1 MVRHT
6 SLARFFGRD
15 FAAPHYA
22 VVLVL
27 VSMLGLSACKRA
39 KETQKE
45 RATPGV
51 VDTSNPQDTS
61 KSIFEQKYDS
71 LSHKVSN
78 LFNQLFG
85 KDTTKGYPVTAPPLP
100 EQPSPV
106 VTEEPLVPPGFL
118 KPEVTRKTEY
128 DSSGNVTQRDVFLG
142 SDVRIPSS
150 YSFEDYLRK
159 SQENSITA
167 GFEKTLHHQLDTGKS
182 VEASTGILGD
192 YGNIS
197 IPIPPSIVPTIFG
210 RPSINLRVNGD
221 VAIHL
226 AYRDQQ
232 TYATTGTNFYG
243 SETGLD
249 FKQEI
254 NVSTNGTIGDKLKI
268 GADWGSDRMFQFDN
282 LLKFNYVG
290 YPDEILQTFDAGNV
304 TFNTPSKY
312 IGIQNDLF
320 GLKAVTRFGP
330 VYVTALAAQKKGER
344 QNRSFG
350 GGAGTAVEHVI
361 KPWEYRRNR
370 FWLDTAY
377 IKYYEPYC
385 AAIPRDPGFIT
396 KGGGEYIPD
405 GLSSGRIEVWV
416 QTNQQ
421 TNDHA
426 TTAVAW
432 YNLPLEG
439 SGYAPSYRNMSAQG
453 SNDVVQAGY
462 WLKMDSTRYTYDPYT
477 GILILNQEPDDQ
489 QFALAV
495 SFPVYKNNA
504 PFDRYGEAAVGGQ
517 GPIVLKL
524 LKPRATFKN
533 PTFAAWK
540 NVVKNTYYMG
550 GQAFTDKD
558 FSLRIL
564 YQNPRGGQDE
574 YIQTAGKPPFKKQ
587 MKAISILGL
596 DRYSNSSGQSDP
608 TPDGLTD
615 FGQQFVKD
623 DFIIDPKS
631 GTLVFPYIEP
641 FGEHMKRF
649 NDVQKTL
656 DPVKFKPDS
665 NFYIPEIY
673 NTEQERLRNTETKQ
687 TSINIKFS
695 GGVSSTLVLNAFN
708 LVEGSVKVTSGAT
721 QLTEGKDYRVDYA
734 SGTVTILNP
743 DYVTGASA
751 LNVEYDV
758 HDIFTNATKN
768 VLGFRAEVPLID
780 ASNVM
785 RGSIGTTFMNYSMHL
800 PTLKTRQ
807 GEEPLS
813 NWIWGFD
820 AGYKFDMPMITDA
833 LNALPIFNLK
843 DKSEL
848 SVKADAAI
856 SLPNPNTEKSPMA
869 VDNGA
874 SIAYL
879 DDFEGG
885 LNEFP
890 LYTNYGRWHPSSQ
903 PADSA
908 MIAKY
913 PGTDTNYWSNPINR
927 IKGKMTWCW
936 PAQFPAITDIKP
948 NKSVAP
954 GTTAQTMNISFD
966 PTRPGI
972 YNPNPSNVPNPDKWG
987 GMVQYAP
994 GLNVA
999 ATNTDAIQVWI
1010 KVDNL
1015 DDIDRPNAKLRL
1027 DIGRVSEDVIPN
1039 GRLDNEDI
1047 NNSGRYDPNEDL
1059 GLDGM
1064 DDAAEQAKFQSLNI
1078 TPWNP
1083 ADPNNDD
1090 YGSDCDHINGQEG
1103 NSTDAQAGLKPDN
1116 EDLDGNGAVNLDN
1129 SYYEYEIPL
1138 DMTQNTFQIG
1148 NTNNTWYQLR
1158 IPLADFKRIIGTQD
1172 TTFSNISYYRFWMDG
1187 VQKPVALELYELMLV
1202 GSQWTR
1208 GPVGLSTSN
1217 PIGDTSLRISY
1228 VSVEDNQGPPTNYT
1242 GPPDVQRDIIPGQTT
1257 TLLGNEQSLN
1267 MMLRKVPI
1275 GTRREAQRIFPSPN
1289 DLFNYRA
1296 MAIWVHGD
1304 QNPGTQISDRPLNS
1318 INDTINRTWVYFRF
1332 GTDQYNYYEYRRPL
1346 VRGWQNIHVDF
1357 NTLTALKAKRQSKDY
1372 IISAPVNDG
1381 VFGSLYTV
1389 VGSPTLTNAQYFVLG
1404 ADHEDHTIPVTGDSL
1419 STDIWWDELRLLDAN
1434 DNADYSYTGAAELKL
1449 AEFGRVMGGM
1459 TNERPDFHRVDE
1471 RFNYGRSLNLMWNVT
1486 GEFAMQK
1493 VLPKWMEDRGSKLP
1507 ITISHAESVVR
1518 PKYIANTD
1526 INLSTTVAALQAD
1539 AASNP
1544 ALAASDLAT
1553 ADSLQLNNE
1562 TLQVKNSFGASDI
1575 ALRFPGS
1582 FFLIP
1587 GFVNRLNFGFGYG
1600 ESFLRSPQYE
1610 YDRTWSWTGSARYS
1624 LPPLPQWGVS
1634 PFSWLIGGNTILVGP
1649 YSQWK
1654 ITPLP
1659 TQVSFAI
1666 SATRGRDHSLN
1677 RLSTLSFPSDLS
1689 DAEAIQEILNSRVP
1703 LINRVFYATRG
1714 MQINWKPF
1722 EGGMLS
1728 PAFDYSLD
1736 VSSNLVPLETRAQL
1750 NGAVHYDANGN
1761 IISADY
1767 DSVYYY
1773 QRSVQD
1779 IMRDIF
1785 FKDGQLARPGV
1796 DFNASQKVHMG
1807 TQPRLPGLFG
1817 LEKLLKPVF
1826 DYRVEYRWLNT
1837 QTNLQ
1842 NAKQGAWNNTITTG
1856 IELNVRDLGMMIFGK
1871 PIGEEQGGIRGR
1883 GRERGELGV
1892 LPEEFHGRSGEE
1904 RESPGAPPNQQPRN
1918 PVERGEQMRIQ
1929 SPGNPLGR
1937 KLHILDTMKH
1947 EQPGISIDMAGKI
1960 HTPGMGTEGEKGGE
1974 FAVDTILTPE
1984 APVLEVPEVAETPSI
1999 TVKGLLQALVQKP
2012 LFDWNGTRFNFTQ
2025 TNLSLNNALAGDNSG
2040 ITNFLARGV
2049 FSPEDDQNG
2058 PSRAYQLG
2066 LITDPSG
2073 RLLFHWQNHFPFL
2086 WYSVRPGLRQGDP
2099 FGGSVDVTDAFT
2111 ETNNFELATSRPLW
2125 NGASIN
2131 LNWKLSFG
2139 YDERDALHI
2148 NNLGDP
2154 NLLYQIKSGDV
2165 TRTFFSI
2172 PPLPFI
2178 GESALQSGILNV
2190 GVKYRQAVE
2199 ALGWTVANAHDSLP
2213 PDVHNRIERD
2223 AFMQGFETLPFF
2235 SSVLR
2240 EFLPRV
2246 NYSFSWSGLEKFP
2259 LFWFA
2264 DHASVRNAYN
2274 GTYKR
2279 SFRQDPGDSLNL
2291 TSLQTVVYGFRPLI
2305 AFDMSWDKIWNG
2317 QLTTSL
2323 NYDTQTEWA
2332 ADYASTRIT
2341 KRLSTTFGINA
2352 HYTRAGGLSIP
2363 FLKLNLKNQFGAQFM
2378 FSQTISSD
2386 DYYNFWTIESN
2397 PAGTSNGGITK
2408 TTIEPRISYTISSQ
2422 VSVEG
2427 FYHYERTTPASSGL
2441 ISPPTRLITAGI
2453 DMRLKIM

>member
-1 MVRHT
+1 M
-6 SLARFFGRD
+6 
-15 FAAPHYA
+15 APR
-22 VVLVL
+22 LVL
-27 VSMLGLSACKRA
+27 ALVLLAMLGLSACKHA
-39 KETQKE
+39 KQAQKSETT
-45 RATPGV
+45 AGV
-51 VDTSNPQDTS
+51 VDTSTSQDTS
-61 KSIFEQKYDS
+61 KSIFDQTKNTLGQKYDS
-71 LSHKVSN
+71 LSHKATN
-78 LFNQLFG
+78 LFNSIFG
-85 KDTTKGYPVTAPPLP
+85 KDTTKGYPVTAPPPP
-100 EQPSPV
+100 ETPGPV
-106 VTEEPLVPPGFL
+106 VAGQPPTEPGFL
-118 KPEVTRKTEY
+118 KPEIKRKTEF
-128 DSSGNVTQRDVFLG
+128 DTSGKVTERDVFLG
-142 SDVRIPSS
+142 SDVRLPSS
-150 YSFEDYLRK
+150 YTFDDYLRK
-159 SQENSITA
+159 SQENAIST
-167 GFEKTLHHQLDTGKS
+167 GFEKTLHTQLDTGKS

-232 TYATTGTNFYG
+232 TYQTTGTNFYG

-254 NVSTNGTIGDKLKI
+254 NISTNGTIGDKLKI

-330 VYVTALAAQKKGER
+330 LYVTMLAAQKKGER

-350 GGAGTAVEHVI
+350 GGTGAAVEHII

-385 AAIPRDPGFIT
+385 STIPRTGNDDAIIS
-396 KGGGEYIPD
+396 KGGEYIPR
-405 GLSSGRIEVWV
+405 GLNGKAIQVW
-416 QTNQQ
+416 QQ
-421 TNDHA
+421 TANITGDYTTKA
-426 TTAVAW
+426 TAW
-432 YNLPLEG
+432 YNLPIQPPG
-439 SGYAPSYRNMSAQG
+439 GYDPIYRNGPTNSGYSH
-453 SNDVVQAGY
+453 DTVQTGF
-462 WLKMDSTRYTYDPYT
+462 WLKMDSTRYTYDPIT
-477 GILILNQEPDDQ
+477 GILILNQEPDDN

-495 SFPVYKNNA
+495 SYPVYKNNA
-504 PFDRYGEAAVGGQ
+504 PLGRYGEDGLGGAT
-517 GPIVLKL
+517 PLVLKL
-524 LKPRATFKN
+524 LKPFGTFRN
-533 PTFAAWK
+533 PTSPAWR
-540 NVVKNTYYMG
+540 NIVKNTYYVG
-550 GQAFTDKD
+550 GQSFTDQG
-558 FSLRIL
+558 FSLRIM
-564 YQNPRGGQDE
+564 YQTPRGGQDE
-574 YIQTAGKPPFKKQ
+574 YMMTAGKI

-596 DRYSNSSGQSDP
+596 DRYNNSNGQSDK
-608 TPDGLTD
+608 TSDGLVD
-615 FGQQFVKD
+615 FGQQFNSD
-623 DFIIDPKS
+623 DFIIDPKT
-631 GTLVFPYIEP
+631 GTLVFPYVEP
-641 FGEHMKRF
+641 FGQRVKVF
-649 NDVQKTL
+649 DDAQKVL
-656 DPVKFKPDS
+656 KPKFTFDS
-665 NFYIPEIY
+665 NFYLPEIY
-673 NTEQERLRNTETKQ
+673 NTQQESLRLTETKQ
-687 TSINIKFS
+687 TSINVKFA

-721 QLTEGKDYRVDYA
+721 ALTEGKDYRVDYA

-743 DYVTGASA
+743 DYVSGASS

-768 VLGFRAEVPLID
+768 VLGFRAEVPMLD
-780 ASNVM
+780 AANQV
-785 RGSIGTTFMNYSMHL
+785 RGVIGTTFMNYSMHL

-820 AGYKFDMPMITDA
+820 GGYKFDMPMITDA

-848 SVKADAAI
+848 NIKADAAI
-856 SLPNPNTEKSPMA
+856 SLPNPNTELSPMA
-869 VDNGA
+869 VDNGK

-885 LNEFP
+885 LNQFP
-890 LYTNYGRWHPSSQ
+890 LYMNYGRWHPSSQ
-903 PADSA
+903 PTDSTL
-908 MIAKY
+908 MAKY

-927 IKGKMTWCW
+927 VKGKMIWYV
-936 PAQFPAITDIKP
+936 PQGLPSITDMKP

-954 GTTAQTMNISFD
+954 GTTAQIMNVAFD
-966 PTRPGI
+966 PSRPGI
-972 YNPNPSNVPNPDKWG
+972 YNPNPANAPPMDMWG

-999 ATNTDAIQVWI
+999 ATNTDAIELYI
-1010 KVDNL
+1010 KIDNM
-1015 DDIDRPNAKLRL
+1015 DGADAQNAKLRF

-1047 NNSGRYDPNEDL
+1047 NNSGRYDDGEDI
-1059 GLDGM
+1059 GLDGLN
-1064 DDAAEQAKFQSLNI
+1064 DAGEQAKFQSLGI

-1083 ADPNNDD
+1083 SDPNNDD
-1090 YGSDCDHINGQEG
+1090 YGIDPDHLNGQEG
-1103 NSTDAQAGLKPDN
+1103 NANDAYAGQKPDN

-1129 SYYEYEIPL
+1129 AYYEYEIPL
-1138 DMTQNTFQIG
+1138 DL
-1148 NTNNTWYQLR
+1148 TNNRNRYVIGGNPSKGWYQLR

-1172 TTFSNISYYRFWMDG
+1172 STFSNVSYYRFWIDSM
-1187 VQKPVALELYELMLV
+1187 QKSLQLELYELMLV

-1208 GPVGLSTSN
+1208 GLVGLSTTN
-1217 PIGDTSLRISY
+1217 PIGDTSLRIGY
-1228 VSVEDNQGPPTNYT
+1228 VSIEDNGVGTTTNYN
-1242 GPPDVQRDIIPGQTT
+1242 GPDGVQRDIIPGQTAT
-1257 TLLGNEQSLN
+1257 TLLGNEQSLD
-1267 MMLRKVPI
+1267 MMLRKVPA
-1275 GTRREAQRIFPSPN
+1275 GSRREAQRIFPSPN
-1289 DLFNYRA
+1289 DLFNYRS

-1304 QNPGTQISDRPLNS
+1304 VNSGTEISSRPLNT
-1318 INDTINRTWVYFRF
+1318 INDTINRVWVYFRF
-1332 GTDQYNYYEYRRPL
+1332 GTDQFNYYEYRRPL
-1346 VRGWQNIHVDF
+1346 MQGWQNIHVDF
-1357 NTLTALKAKRQSKDY
+1357 GTLTSLKARRNARADA
-1372 IISAPVNDG
+1372 ISMPVGDG
-1381 VFGSLYTV
+1381 VPGSMYTV

-1404 ADHEDHTIPVTGDSL
+1404 ADHEDRTVDSL
-1419 STDIWWDELRLLDAN
+1419 FTDIWWDELRLLDAN
-1434 DNADYSYTGAAELKL
+1434 DQIDYAYTAAAELKL
-1449 AEFGRVMGGM
+1449 AEFGRIMGGM

-1471 RFNYGRSLNLMWNVT
+1471 RFNYGRSLNLLWNVT

-1507 ITISHAESVVR
+1507 ITISHSEAVLR
-1518 PKYIANTD
+1518 PKYIVNTD
-1526 INLSTTVAALQAD
+1526 VNLSSTVSDIQNLMNAGQMRADSGQALI
-1539 AASNP
+1539 
-1544 ALAASDLAT
+1544 
-1553 ADSLQLNNE
+1553 DSLQLNNE

-1600 ESFLRSPQYE
+1600 ESYLRSPQYE
-1610 YDRTWSWTGSARYS
+1610 FDRTWSWTGSARYS
-1624 LPPLPQWGVS
+1624 LPPLPQWSVS
-1634 PFSWLIGGNTILVGP
+1634 PLSWMLGTSTFLVGP

-1659 TQVSFAI
+1659 TQVSFAV
-1666 SATRGRDHSLN
+1666 SATRGREHSLN
-1677 RLSTLSFPSDLS
+1677 RLSTLSLPGEGSSTQDTM
-1689 DAEAIQEILNSRVP
+1689 DVVNSLVP
-1703 LINRVFYATRG
+1703 LINRVFTATRG

-1736 VSSNLVPLETRAQL
+1736 VTSNLIPLETQAQFDKP
-1750 NGAVHYDANGN
+1750 VTYDVNGN
-1761 IISADY
+1761 PIYNY

-1773 QRSVQD
+1773 QRSTQD
-1779 IMRDIF
+1779 ILHDIF
-1785 FKDGQLARPGV
+1785 FKDGALARPGV

-1807 TQPRLPGLFG
+1807 TQPKLPGLFG

-1837 QTNLQ
+1837 QTNFQ
-1842 NAKQGAWNNTITTG
+1842 NAKQAAWNNVITTG

-1871 PIGEEQGGIRGR
+1871 PIGEEGPQQRGLGRGR
-1883 GRERGELGV
+1883 GEVGV
-1892 LPEEFHGRSGEE
+1892 VPEEFRGRAGED
-1904 RESPGAPPNQQPRN
+1904 RESPGARPREQPRN
-1918 PVERGEQMRIQ
+1918 PVERGEEMRIQ

-1937 KLHILDTMKH
+1937 KPHILDTMRH
-1947 EQPGISIDMAGKI
+1947 TEPVVRIDTVGKI

-1974 FAVDTILTPE
+1974 YAVDTVLTPE
-1984 APVLEVPEVAETPSI
+1984 APMPEQPEFVEVAPSV
-1999 TVKGLLQALVQKP
+1999 TVKGLLQMFVQKP

-2025 TNLSLNNALAGDNSG
+2025 TNQSLNNAIAGDGSG
-2040 ITNFLARGV
+2040 ITNFLARG
-2049 FSPEDDQNG
+2049 FGTPEDDQNG

-2073 RLLFHWQNHFPFL
+2073 RLIFHWQNHFPFL
-2086 WYSVRPGLRQGDP
+2086 WYSVRHGLREGDP
-2099 FGGSVDVTDAFT
+2099 YGGSVDVTDAFT
-2111 ETNNFELATSRPLW
+2111 QTNNFELATSRPLW
-2125 NGASIN
+2125 NGASIS
-2131 LNWKLSFG
+2131 LNWKVSFG
-2139 YDERDALHI
+2139 YDERDALQI
-2148 NNLGDP
+2148 NSAGDP

-2165 TRTFFSI
+2165 SRTFLSI
-2172 PPLPFI
+2172 PPLPFV

-2190 GVKYRQAVE
+2190 GVKYREAVQ
-2199 ALGWTVANAHDSLP
+2199 ALGYSVANAHDSLP
-2213 PDVHNRIERD
+2213 ADVHNKIEQQ

-2235 SSVLR
+2235 SGFLR
-2240 EFLPRV
+2240 EYLPRL

-2291 TSLQTVVYGFRPLI
+2291 TSLQTIVYGFRPLI
-2305 AFDMSWDKIWNG
+2305 AFDMSWDKLWNG
-2317 QLTTSL
+2317 TLTTSL

-2397 PAGTSNGGITK
+2397 PAGTSNGGLTK
-2408 TTIEPRISYTISSQ
+2408 TTIEPRVSYTISTQ
-2422 VSVEG
+2422 VSVEA

-2441 ISPPTRLITAGI
+2441 ISPPTRLITAGF
-2453 DMRLKIM
+2453 DVRLKIM